1 MEQRYPA
8 VGSDIRQELGRV
20 KITLMDTEYGKK
32 ILESLQ
38 EKLKGQA
45 LSLDEFLNEVEVKEQ
60 GFTRREIVKAL
71 LDRDAFMKY
80 LHDQKQILDAGTP
93 SEHGPYSH
101 RLQWYIL
108 YQAHTGG
115 RLKMRPVDLYR
126 ALGDPS
132 CKDPIRA
139 TRTIWDDVF
148 DFDAESRSFIDIS
161 AGTDDFEAQKT
172 AGFSSPEFLLSFVTS
187 PDFPDGLL
195 KRTLRLVR
203 LRHEA
208 LSATS
213 VFDLKSAFID
223 GIVLKMYMKDDKIDI
238 DKLKQEL
245 GAKTDTDLETQYL
258 PLNKAYAE
266 TLKKILS

>member
-1 MEQRYPA
+1 MDSSPYASLMARFVERLEQRYPA

-115 RLKMRPVDLYR
+115 RLKMR
-126 ALGDPS
+126 
-132 CKDPIRA
+132 
-139 TRTIWDDVF
+139 
-148 DFDAESRSFIDIS
+148 
-161 AGTDDFEAQKT
+161 
-172 AGFSSPEFLLSFVTS
+172 
-187 PDFPDGLL
+187 
-195 KRTLRLVR
+195 
-203 LRHEA
+203 
-208 LSATS
+208 
-213 VFDLKSAFID
+213 
-223 GIVLKMYMKDDKIDI
+223 
-238 DKLKQEL
+238 
-245 GAKTDTDLETQYL
+245 
-258 PLNKAYAE
+258 
-266 TLKKILS
+266 